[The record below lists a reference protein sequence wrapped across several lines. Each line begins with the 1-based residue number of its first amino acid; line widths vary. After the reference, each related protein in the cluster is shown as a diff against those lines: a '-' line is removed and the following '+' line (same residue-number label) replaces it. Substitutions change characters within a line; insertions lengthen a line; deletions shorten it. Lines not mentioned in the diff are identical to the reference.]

1 MYFYSLKKE
10 YSLTI
15 KRMKI
20 LIPVIFVLI
29 ELSSFSQDFN
39 HFDFEKRFDWS
50 SYEHVSAEILKS
62 NFKVLKEKPY
72 PELKHLLD
80 NKDKFHLVDID
91 NDQVNE
97 VIYNG
102 WNGGEGE
109 MVVIFK
115 LSKNQLVEV
124 QNFYGRILAK
134 RKNEMNQTQLLVL
147 DYSCCAGYVDHLQTF
162 DFNPKTNLFE
172 IQSALAKINHTDIPE
187 VWLEPFR
194 FEIQKTPYNLRYSPE
209 ILKVAVQDSPFYDPI
224 KGENIAA
231 IFQAGDKGTVYAES
245 TDNSG
250 RVWWFVVMD
259 EMPKS
264 GEVIYYDG
272 NNDFKNYQP
281 IGWMSSKFLKE
292 LE

>member
-1 MYFYSLKKE
+1 
-10 YSLTI
+10 
-15 KRMKI
+15 MKI
-20 LIPVIFVLI
+20 LIPLIFVLI
-29 ELSSFSQDFN
+29 ELSCFSQDFN
-39 HFDFEKRFDWS
+39 YFDFEKRFDWS
-50 SYEHVSAEILKS
+50 PYEHVSAEILKS
-62 NFKVLKEKPY
+62 NFKLLKEKPY

-91 NDQVNE
+91 NDQINE

-162 DFNPKTNLFE
+162 DFNLQTGQFE
-172 IQSALAKINHTDIPE
+172 IVKAIVKLTDTEIPKE
-187 VWLEPFR
+187 RIESKR
-194 FEIQKTPYNLRYSPE
+194 FEVLNTPYYLRHSPE
-209 ILKVAVQDSPFYDPI
+209 FVSGISDIDFEFKPLVGQNI
-224 KGENIAA
+224 GQNIAA
-231 IFQAGDKGTVYAES
+231 IYQKGDQGTVYSETTDS
-245 TDNSG
+245 TG

-259 EMPKS
+259 SKPDFKNMLF
-264 GEVIYYDG
+264 YDG
-272 NNDFKNYQP
+272 NNEFDDYQP

>member
-1 MYFYSLKKE
+1 
-10 YSLTI
+10 
-15 KRMKI
+15 MKI

-29 ELSSFSQDFN
+29 QLSCFSQDFN
-39 HFDFEKRFDWS
+39 YFDFEKRFDWS
-50 SYEHVSAEILKS
+50 PYEQVSTEILKS
-62 NFKVLKEKPY
+62 NFKLFEEKPY
-72 PELKHLLD
+72 SELQHLLD
-80 NKDKFHLVDID
+80 NKDKFHLLDID

-97 VIYNG
+97 VVYNG

-115 LSKNQLVEV
+115 LTDNQLVEV
-124 QNFYGRILAK
+124 ENFYGRILAI
-134 RKNEMNQTQLLVL
+134 RKNEMNQTRFIVY
-147 DYSCCAGYVDHLQTF
+147 DFACCAGYVDHLQTF

-172 IQSALAKINHTDIPE
+172 IQSALAKINYTDIPE

-209 ILKVAVQDSPFYDPI
+209 ILKVRAQDSPFYDPI

-231 IFQAGDKGTVYAES
+231 IFQAGNKGTAYAES
-245 TDNSG
+245 IDSTG
-250 RVWWFVVMD
+250 RLWWFVAMD

-272 NNDFKNYQP
+272 NNDFENYQP
-281 IGWMSSKFLKE
+281 IGWISSKYVEILK
-292 LE
+292 